1 MRILVFQHLAIEH
14 PGIFRAFWAEAG
26 HGWEAVELDAAGI
39 IPDLQ
44 PYDLL
49 VVMGGPM
56 DVWETGKHP
65 WLLTEMAAIRHWVGV
80 LQRPYLGICFGHQL
94 LAAAMGGTVGPMAR
108 PEVGLALVTITEA
121 GQADRLL
128 AGFPPTV
135 ETFQWHG
142 AAVTDLPPDAVV
154 LARNEACAVQAMRVG
169 PRAWG
174 FQFHIEMTPDTVG
187 EWRDV
192 PEYAASL
199 RQALGAEAAARLDDV
214 VAARLPA
221 FGAAARR
228 LNDNLFDIITQAQH
242 P

>member
-1 MRILVFQHLAIEH
+1 
-14 PGIFRAFWAEAG
+14 
-26 HGWEAVELDAAGI
+26 
-39 IPDLQ
+39 
-44 PYDLL
+44 
-49 VVMGGPM
+49 
-56 DVWETGKHP
+56 
-65 WLLTEMAAIRHWVGV
+65 
-80 LQRPYLGICFGHQL
+80 
-94 LAAAMGGTVGPMAR
+94 
-108 PEVGLALVTITEA
+108 
-121 GQADRLL
+121 
-128 AGFPPTV
+128 
-135 ETFQWHG
+135 
-142 AAVTDLPPDAVV
+142 
-154 LARNEACAVQAMRVG
+154 VG